1 MCRSSFNKRNESHKG
16 TEHPSSTYYVVF
28 CKSIKFLHNI
38 YLELSGKCVRQVN
51 VKWKR
56 CLLILWINLLCTRN
70 SESSCQKPLTFQSW
84 GFEWFDF
91 SYFFFLECTNY
102 CLRTLRLIS
111 TMYITFV
118 KCNVQ
123 EIPQMA
129 KGVHHVSG
137 SGTMY
142 ILVSEVKTALWGRK
156 GIQICILKSTCHEW
170 QLLGCLMQT
179 NSEKVKEVHC

>member
-1 MCRSSFNKRNESHKG
+1 M
-16 TEHPSSTYYVVF
+16 Y
-28 CKSIKFLHNI
+28 
-38 YLELSGKCVRQVN
+38 Q
-51 VKWKR
+51 
-56 CLLILWINLLCTRN
+56 LLCTN
-70 SESSCQKPLTFQSW
+70 CEINLKNIL
-84 GFEWFDF
+84 D
-91 SYFFFLECTNY
+91 N
-102 CLRTLRLIS
+102 
-111 TMYITFV
+111 FV
-118 KCNVQ
+118 NCNVQ

-137 SGTMY
+137 NGGTMY